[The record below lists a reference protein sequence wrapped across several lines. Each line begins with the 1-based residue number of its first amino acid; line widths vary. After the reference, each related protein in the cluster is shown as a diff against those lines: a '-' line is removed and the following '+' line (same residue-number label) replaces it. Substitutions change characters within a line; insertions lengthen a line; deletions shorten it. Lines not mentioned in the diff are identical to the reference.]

1 MKTDDMGWRK
11 QAFVFGPNAK
21 SGIRIRSSMLQG
33 QIAGVWRSAMALGF
47 RIDNHL
53 QCRDGLRRQVIAHIA
68 VLKWCRVQIL
78 QALFARLYISFL
90 AYFF

>member
-1 MKTDDMGWRK
+1 
-11 QAFVFGPNAK
+11 
-21 SGIRIRSSMLQG
+21 
-33 QIAGVWRSAMALGF
+33 MALGF

-90 AYFF
+90 AYFFNASEITPFIKAPGQIFLHRERRPS